1 MRRSRG
7 LSSKIARLEKRTG
20 INKLPQIPPDD
31 CVHILEHRKGE
42 PQEEIDAE
50 IERRRAKL
58 LEKYGQ
64 RILRVLRF
72 IVIHIPISKDEEISD
87 DP

>member
-1 MRRSRG
+1 MRRARG
-7 LSSKIARLEKRTG
+7 LRSKIARLEKQTG
-20 INKLPQIPPDD
+20 INKLPQIPLQD
-31 CVHILEHRKGE
+31 CIHIFEHKKGE
-42 PQEEIDAE
+42 PKEEIDAE

-64 RILRVLRF
+64 RILRVLQF
-72 IVIHIPISKDEEISD
+72 IVIHIPISEDEEVSN